1 MIAGMC
7 MLDTTD
13 GALMM
18 ALYTSKAFSRDVV
31 AILYYSIVLT
41 GITVFVS
48 AFIGII
54 QVLSLAANVAEP
66 EGRFWDGVDA
76 IGEHYDIVGGCICGL
91 FLLVGVGSIFVYK
104 PWRKRMDKKVEERAA
119 AREEAEGQGALLEGP
134 ASPLSLG
141 SESPSIIL
149 PPAVPRAEV

>member
-1 MIAGMC
+1 MANKIAAGMC
-7 MLDTTD
+7 LLDTTD

-18 ALYTSKAFSRDVV
+18 ALYTSKAFSRDAV

-54 QVLSLAANVAEP
+54 QVLSLVQNVVEP

-76 IGEHYDIVGGCICGL
+76 IGENYDIVGGCICGV
-91 FLLVGVGSIFVYK
+91 FLLVGVGSILVYR
-104 PWRKRMDKKVEERAA
+104 PWRRRQARRA
-119 AREEAEGQGALLEGP
+119 QGSTG
-134 ASPLSLG
+134 SG
-141 SESPSIIL
+141 SEQSSISDPSSETGL
-149 PPAVPRAEV
+149 TAGPPAP